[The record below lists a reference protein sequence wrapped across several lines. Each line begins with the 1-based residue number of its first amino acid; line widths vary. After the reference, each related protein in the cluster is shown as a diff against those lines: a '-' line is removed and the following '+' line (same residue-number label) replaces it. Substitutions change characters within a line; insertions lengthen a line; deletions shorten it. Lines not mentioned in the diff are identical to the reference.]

1 LRKKLL
7 IVQTK
12 KVNHLPPHEEHRRV
26 LSPSC

>member
-1 LRKKLL
+1 
-7 IVQTK
+7 VQTK